1 MKEIKIWKVL
11 LVWFFMP
18 IVVAIIMEMLNIST
32 NKTSE
37 YSDVTFGFL
46 MFLGILLV
54 FIKIGKVNINLV
66 KERYND
72 FEGKF
77 NGREMIEVVITQIL
91 LSMGLSYLS
100 TGFTAIFNVNKAL
113 AIVNDTSGNPSTLI
127 QLILYIILIVV
138 LAPVLEEIVFRR
150 ILFNRMSKRLSFF
163 MAAIVSSI
171 IFAIGHDIFGI
182 AGAAAFGI
190 ACCLL
195 YRKYEN
201 ILASMTLHFINNLI
215 AGIMLSYSYFMGTL
229 HEQTETIT
237 SADIKYYFIA
247 GGIVTAISLIL
258 FIRFVVR
265 NINYIKSN
273 NGYINSNIN

>member
-18 IVVAIIMEMLNIST
+18 IVVAIIMEVLNIST

-72 FEGKF
+72 FKGKF

-150 ILFNRMSKRLSFF
+150 ILFNRMSKRLNFF
-163 MAAIVSSI
+163 MAAIISSI

-182 AGAAAFGI
+182 AGAAVFGV

-201 ILASMTLHFINNLI
+201 ILASMTLHFINNFI
-215 AGIMLSYSYFMGTL
+215 AGIMLSFSYFMGTL
-229 HEQTETIT
+229 NEQTETIT
-237 SADIKYYFIA
+237 SADIQYYFIV

-273 NGYINSNIN
+273 KGYINSNIN

>member
-77 NGREMIEVVITQIL
+77 NGR
-91 LSMGLSYLS
+91 
-100 TGFTAIFNVNKAL
+100 
-113 AIVNDTSGNPSTLI
+113 
-127 QLILYIILIVV
+127 
-138 LAPVLEEIVFRR
+138 
-150 ILFNRMSKRLSFF
+150 
-163 MAAIVSSI
+163 
-171 IFAIGHDIFGI
+171 
-182 AGAAAFGI
+182 
-190 ACCLL
+190 
-195 YRKYEN
+195 
-201 ILASMTLHFINNLI
+201 
-215 AGIMLSYSYFMGTL
+215 
-229 HEQTETIT
+229 
-237 SADIKYYFIA
+237 
-247 GGIVTAISLIL
+247 
-258 FIRFVVR
+258 
-265 NINYIKSN
+265 
-273 NGYINSNIN
+273 

>member
-18 IVVAIIMEMLNIST
+18 IVVAIIMEMLNISI

-100 TGFTAIFNVNKAL
+100 TGFTAVFNVNKAL
-113 AIVNDTSGNPSTLI
+113 AIVNDTSGNPYTLI

-229 HEQTETIT
+229 NEQIETIT